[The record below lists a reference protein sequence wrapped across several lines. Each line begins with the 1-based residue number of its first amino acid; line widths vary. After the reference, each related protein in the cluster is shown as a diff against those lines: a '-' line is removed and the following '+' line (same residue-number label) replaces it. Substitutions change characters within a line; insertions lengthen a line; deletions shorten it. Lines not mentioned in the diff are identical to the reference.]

1 MAFEMKKK
9 KKNLDALLGM
19 ARSEK
24 KKSSWALEVSLWKI
38 SGSNSIFSIKKKKK
52 IIGQFFGPQ
61 QTRNSHQVLTFKVV
75 FINSFESYVF
85 IPVSMNVNVSL
96 QL

>member
-1 MAFEMKKK
+1 
-9 KKNLDALLGM
+9 M

-24 KKSSWALEVSLWKI
+24 KKKFVSSRSEFVKDFRFKFYFLH
-38 SGSNSIFSIKKKKK
+38 KKKKK

>member
-1 MAFEMKKK
+1 MRWKKK
-9 KKNLDALLGM
+9 KKNLENSLGM
-19 ARSEK
+19 ASFEK
-24 KKSSWALEVSLWKI
+24 KKSSWALGVSLWKI
-38 SGSNSIFSIKKKKK
+38 SGSNSIFSIKKK

-61 QTRNSHQVLTFKVV
+61 QTRNSHQVLKFKVV